1 MLYTNLGKTSEKV
14 SKIGIGTW
22 QIGSR
27 EWGWGKGYGEEQV
40 IAAIR
45 RSIELGVNLID
56 TAEIYGGGLPR
67 RSSVRR

>member
-27 EWGWGKGYGEEQV
+27 EWG
-40 IAAIR
+40 
-45 RSIELGVNLID
+45 
-56 TAEIYGGGLPR
+56 
-67 RSSVRR
+67 